1 MRASCAGSDW
11 TKRLRFFVFL
21 LCGFSSA
28 VASRTLDPLTVSLAN
43 DLGTPISSVAL
54 LASALSLP
62 YALAQPIL
70 QQHHFFL
77 SHRLTRVMQ
86 VAFEKEGGSEQNP
99 AKKAKTVWFSEI

>member
-1 MRASCAGSDW
+1 M
-11 TKRLRFFVFL
+11 RFFVFL

-70 QQHHFFL
+70 GPVGDQFGKTRLLKIALWL
-77 SHRLTRVMQ
+77 SALSLIAGALAPDAT
-86 VAFEKEGGSEQNP
+86 VALARALNLKSEPGP
-99 AKKAKTVWFSEI
+99 AAS